1 MEDKILSNI
10 VWMWSKTLGQQNGS
24 SNVWTK
30 KQSVISIIWFVR
42 LLDLSVWGLYAI
54 LYNSLTPSFLN
65 KTVQN
70 ILRNFGLQ
78 SVISSLG
85 RPQSTKFKRLR
96 KIWVHSLVDY
106 IFISLIRVILFENL
120 QVTDINELNTF
131 ALTQMARTKSR
142 INVKKGIKRDSIS
155 CRKL

>member
-1 MEDKILSNI
+1 MEDKILFNI
-10 VWMWSKTLGQQNGS
+10 VWIWGKTSGQQNGS

-30 KQSVISIIWFVR
+30 KQRVISIIWFVR
-42 LLDLSVWGLYAI
+42 LLDLSIWGLYAI

-70 ILRNFGLQ
+70 LLRNFGLQ

-85 RPQSTKFKRLR
+85 RPQSTKFKCLR
-96 KIWVHSLVDY
+96 KILVYSSLDHM
-106 IFISLIRVILFENL
+106 FISLIRLMLFENL
-120 QVTDINELNTF
+120 QVTDIKELNPF
-131 ALTQMARTKSR
+131 VLTRMARTKSR
-142 INVKKGIKRDSIS
+142 IKVKKGIRRDSIG